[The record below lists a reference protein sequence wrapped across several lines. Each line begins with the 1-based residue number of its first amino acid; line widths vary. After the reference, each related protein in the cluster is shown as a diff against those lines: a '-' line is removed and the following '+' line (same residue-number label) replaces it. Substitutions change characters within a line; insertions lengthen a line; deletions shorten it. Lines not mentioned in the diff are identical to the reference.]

1 MYAAPWNY
9 ALMTKL
15 DRAAKPGAKAYDMP
29 DAVDYLGRLIQ
40 SRGQVV
46 KRSELEAWARKYKL
60 GVPTKD
66 LMDKLAKEYE
76 DKNKKDGLVNG

>member
-1 MYAAPWNY
+1 
-9 ALMTKL
+9 MTKL
-15 DRAAKPGAKAYDMP
+15 DRAAKPGAKAYDMA

-76 DKNKKDGLVNG
+76 DKNKKDGLVSG